1 MVGFSWEQ
9 FKVDLD
15 ELVVVECVYCGE
27 LMICFIDWLFIDF
40 QCYEEEQFSWLQE
53 GVIFDG
59 GGQWEQWFEFIWE
72 GCFLGFVELFC
83 NCYIVIMLMGVE
95 QCCWLGGVRCECILL
110 VFYVVFQSCYYVRLL
125 VCFLVEVFY
134 LEKLKI

>member
-59 GGQWEQWFEFIWE
+59 GWVMGSSGLNLFEK
-72 GCFLGFVELFC
+72 
-83 NCYIVIMLMGVE
+83 
-95 QCCWLGGVRCECILL
+95 
-110 VFYVVFQSCYYVRLL
+110 VVFQVLFSYFVIVIL
-125 VCFLVEVFY
+125 
-134 LEKLKI
+134 